1 MRLREIEKDGSN
13 NKAAVFRYADQ
24 VLALDLERPIEEKT
38 LTPQMK
44 DLLDQRA
51 LARTE
56 KRWNDSDQ
64 LRGELEALG
73 LEIKDTADGQVWS

>member
-1 MRLREIEKDGSN
+1 
-13 NKAAVFRYADQ
+13 
-24 VLALDLERPIEEKT
+24 
-38 LTPQMK
+38 MK

-56 KRWNDSDQ
+56 KRWSDSDQ
-64 LRGELEALG
+64 LRAELEALG